1 MKKEIR
7 LMFDYQCYPIW
18 IYDENGKFI
27 DNDLVEQIENDE
39 NMVTM
44 LEKLQDM
51 FDSLYVNNK
60 EEFRY
65 IGFASNDD
73 RKVFEEN
80 LIQVYNNLC
89 TLLSEEYIVKN
100 MVDIQNM

>member
-18 IYDENGKFI
+18 IYDENGEFI

>member
-18 IYDENGKFI
+18 IYDEKGEFI
-27 DNDLVEQIENDE
+27 DNNLVEQIENED
-39 NMVTM
+39 NMVEM
-44 LEKLQDM
+44 LEELQDM
-51 FDSLYVNNK
+51 FDSLYLNNK

-65 IGFASNDD
+65 IGFASDDD
-73 RKVFEEN
+73 RKKFEEN
-80 LIQVYNNLC
+80 VIQVYNNLC
-89 TLLSEEYIVKN
+89 TLLSEKYIVKN

>member
-18 IYDENGKFI
+18 IYDEKGEFI
-27 DNDLVEQIENDE
+27 DNNLIEQIENDD
-39 NMVTM
+39 NMVAM

-51 FDSLYVNNK
+51 FDSLYLSNK

-73 RKVFEEN
+73 RKEFEEN
-80 LIQVYNNLC
+80 VIQVYNKLC
-89 TLLSEEYIVKN
+89 ALLSEEYIVKN